1 MIVRVIFAIVLI
13 GLSAD
18 LIATQGLYQCLFLL
32 CQNRNDKIN
41 KNEPLF
47 LRVQQ

>member
-1 MIVRVIFAIVLI
+1 MIVRVIYATVLI
-13 GLSAD
+13 CLSAN

-41 KNEPLF
+41 KNVPLC